1 MNDCSKCLCWDSDRE
16 GCTLPQ
22 SDRWY
27 ACPIESELPENKKAL
42 EEYVNWLEERKED
55 EEKKRKRE
63 Q

>member
-1 MNDCSKCLCWDSDRE
+1 MKNPCAKCLCWDSDRE

-42 EEYVNWLEERKED
+42 EEYVNWLAERKE
-55 EEKKRKRE
+55 K
-63 Q
+63 